1 MSKPFMAHWA
11 MILFTGPACKTCN
24 CISEWKCC
32 SMTCCTLMVQD
43 AAPQQ
48 ALALAPHHIAG
59 PEDTGNFEQVML
71 AFGAQLALYALLS

>member
-1 MSKPFMAHWA
+1 
-11 MILFTGPACKTCN
+11 
-24 CISEWKCC
+24 
-32 SMTCCTLMVQD
+32 MTCCTLMVQD